1 MFSFHSL
8 FLWREGPLH
17 QDHLCL
23 NLHHQSNVFV
33 FFYVVVFV
41 FVFGLR
47 RERPLHI
54 SQRPS
59 LSQPSPP
66 KWYSTAEPTW
76 DQNWRWKLKLIQPP
90 IVWFPGDPDCGEG
103 DLGGDPAQTDIYLLI
118 PFFVLFL
125 GNVQMDTFQ
134 LIAFLL
140 SVFNIASLM
149 VSNVNNNNNNNN
161 INDNEANVNDNNI
174 NESNTNAMVNS
185 MVMVGLG
192 GRSYGT
198 RTEAE
203 GEIQLMKCRLVNSII
218 WDCGLHRFGIC
229 FRGVGKH
236 HMEPSSSGD
245 DSLSRP
251 FYRLEKIID
260 VMRDML
266 VCILSQN
273 S

>member
-1 MFSFHSL
+1 
-8 FLWREGPLH
+8 
-17 QDHLCL
+17 
-23 NLHHQSNVFV
+23 
-33 FFYVVVFV
+33 
-41 FVFGLR
+41 
-47 RERPLHI
+47 
-54 SQRPS
+54 
-59 LSQPSPP
+59 
-66 KWYSTAEPTW
+66 
-76 DQNWRWKLKLIQPP
+76 
-90 IVWFPGDPDCGEG
+90 
-103 DLGGDPAQTDIYLLI
+103 
-118 PFFVLFL
+118 
-125 GNVQMDTFQ
+125 MDTFQ
-134 LIAFLL
+134 LVAFLL

-266 VCILSQN
+266 VCILFQN